1 LSAYTQKDYEA
12 IEGAVLESPRGR
24 WFLGEFARRNRAA
37 DTLML
42 LEAIR
47 KLERG
52 VAENSA
58 DQLSADLAAELQD
71 VSETIASTIDRGA
84 GGDELPKAVDRL
96 ARIKEKIDGLLAR
109 RFDMGQGEL
118 TGENLS
124 FFAGDEDLFES
135 APAASAPSLSVVG
148 EPRSARCPPARPRGA
163 KGRPEG
169 PDRLHP
175 PRVFEGNLDSAGRR
189 SRARRPVS
197 ARLVNHAADFSAGEH
212 LGIEARIDVAA
223 RQHDADG
230 APGRLDAAGQHGGER
245 HRAARLHHQLE
256 QREGLAHGVAHLVLR
271 HREAA
276 GDEAPVD
283 GKVSSPGCCV
293 SRASQIEPLAAGL
306 RSRCPDASER
316 R

>member
-109 RFDMGQGEL
+109 HCDMGQGEL

-124 FFAGDEDLFES
+124 FFAGDEDLFEAAPAAPA

-148 EPRSARCPPARPRGA
+148 EPEERTMPARQPVEAPRGDP
-163 KGRPEG
+163 K
-169 PDRLHP
+169 DRI
-175 PRVFEGNLDSAGRR
+175 VFIRRGSSQETSIPLADEAEPAGR
-189 SRARRPVS
+189 S
-197 ARLVNHAADFSAGEH
+197 
-212 LGIEARIDVAA
+212 
-223 RQHDADG
+223 Q
-230 APGRLDAAGQHGGER
+230 PG
-245 HRAARLHHQLE
+245 
-256 QREGLAHGVAHLVLR
+256 
-271 HREAA
+271 
-276 GDEAPVD
+276 
-283 GKVSSPGCCV
+283 S
-293 SRASQIEPLAAGL
+293 
-306 RSRCPDASER
+306 
-316 R
+316 